1 MEQAVPSWFA
11 FIKTSLSEGQVVG
24 IHYAQYPASG
34 LETRKK
40 FFEEAGLSVKCVPN
54 LVDAV
59 WGDER
64 PARPANPVNVLDL

>member
-1 MEQAVPSWFA
+1 MEQAVPSWFQ
-11 FIKTSLSEGQVVG
+11 FIKNTLSEGQFVG
-24 IHYAQYPASG
+24 IYYPQYPASG

-40 FFEEAGLSVKCVPN
+40 FFEDAGLTVKCVPD

-64 PARPANPVNVLDL
+64 PARPANPVHVLDL

>member
-1 MEQAVPSWFA
+1 MEQAVPSWFM
-11 FIKTSLSEGQVVG
+11 FIKTSLDEGQFVG
-24 IHYAQYPASG
+24 INYAQYPAAG
-34 LETRKK
+34 LEMRKK
-40 FFEEAGLSVKCVPN
+40 FFEDAGLTVKCVPN

>member
-1 MEQAVPSWFA
+1 MEQAVPSWFE
-11 FIKTSLSEGQVVG
+11 FIKTSLSEGQLVG

-40 FFEEAGLSVKCVPN
+40 FFEDAGLIVKCVPN

-64 PARPANPVNVLDL
+64 PARPANPVHALDL